1 MSVNMMAASF
11 RCSAFWEGTNAL
23 KQRLP
28 GMKRRIRQTV
38 WPLSPILPGLAKA
51 ARFAEALPI
60 RCEKRSATIPN
71 FTNCSPAP
79 NKSGSHKR
87 SEMNSRS
94 FFAELKRLEIRLG
107 PIKVMNKQNGN
118 YMSQDPTKSKR
129 LLSQVIAKWACS
141 LKYEH
146 LSPEA
151 IQAAKLFWFD
161 SIGCALGGSQQ
172 EDAKILL
179 KHYRAQGAG
188 NGKATAFVCGF
199 KTNPV
204 DAAFLNGHMIRAM
217 DYNDIYW
224 KADPCHPSD
233 LIAAPLA
240 LCESEGLT
248 GKDLILSTVIA
259 YEIEMRLCEIGRPG
273 VREYGWHH
281 ATLSAFAAPVA
292 AGRVLNLT
300 PEQMVSAIGISASRT
315 FCPGAVTAGKL
326 TNMKNTVDPWAGR
339 MGAESALLAREG
351 FSGPEHIIDGKEGL
365 FAVFGHVQYKGQP
378 ATFDS
383 EGLVK
388 DLPTSPRS
396 HYRILDCGMKSFPIE
411 ALSHAPLTAMMK
423 TVKENDIKADEV
435 KEIKVEVIARAADI
449 LGDPHKYRPDSK
461 ETADHSLPYCMAV
474 GLVDGMVTPLQFR
487 EERVRDQSLIPIM
500 DKIKVV
506 ANEEFEALFPKFQP
520 SRVTI
525 TTNDGKSHS
534 TRVDVPKGDPSAP
547 MTED

>member
-1 MSVNMMAASF
+1 LHPKDWSL
-11 RCSAFWEGTNAL
+11 AL
-23 KQRLP
+23 PRSRQPPQSSQVAVPAHRLP
-28 GMKRRIRQTV
+28 TRLRPRVFMALLLPHSQFMSKASIAPNFANLLRRSARGSGLKICTAR
-38 WPLSPILPGLAKA
+38 SRSLAK
-51 ARFAEALPI
+51 RTEI
-60 RCEKRSATIPN
+60 IM
-71 FTNCSPAP
+71 
-79 NKSGSHKR
+79 SH
-87 SEMNSRS
+87 E
-94 FFAELKRLEIRLG
+94 
-107 PIKVMNKQNGN
+107 
-118 YMSQDPTKSKR
+118 PTESKR
-129 LLSQVIAKWACS
+129 LLSHTIAEWACA

-146 LSPEA
+146 LSPDA

-172 EDAKILL
+172 DDAKILL
-179 KHYRAQGAG
+179 KHYRAMGG
-188 NGKATAFVCGF
+188 SKGDATAFVSGF

-240 LCESEGLT
+240 LCESEGLS
-248 GKDLILSTVIA
+248 GKDLILATIIA
-259 YEIEMRLCEIGRPG
+259 YEIEMRLCEVGRPG

-300 PEQMVSAIGISASRT
+300 PAQMVSAMGISASRT

-365 FAVFGHVQYKGQP
+365 FAVFSHVHYKGQP
-378 ATFDS
+378 ATFDG

-388 DLPTSPRS
+388 DLPTSPKS

-411 ALSHAPLTAMMK
+411 ALSHSPLTAMMK
-423 TVKENDIKADEV
+423 TVKENNIKADDV

-500 DKIKVV
+500 DKVKVV
-506 ANEEFEALFPKFQP
+506 ANQEFESLFPKFQP

-525 TTNDGKSHS
+525 TTNHGKKYYC
-534 TRVDVPKGDPSAP
+534 VL
-547 MTED
+547 

>member
-1 MSVNMMAASF
+1 MA
-11 RCSAFWEGTNAL
+11 
-23 KQRLP
+23 
-28 GMKRRIRQTV
+28 
-38 WPLSPILPGLAKA
+38 
-51 ARFAEALPI
+51 
-60 RCEKRSATIPN
+60 
-71 FTNCSPAP
+71 
-79 NKSGSHKR
+79 
-87 SEMNSRS
+87 
-94 FFAELKRLEIRLG
+94 
-107 PIKVMNKQNGN
+107 KQN
-118 YMSQDPTKSKR
+118 TESKR
-129 LLSQVIAKWACS
+129 LLSYVIAEWACA

-172 EDAKILL
+172 EDARILL
-179 KHYRAQGAG
+179 KHHRAMGGG
-188 NGKATAFVCGF
+188 NGKATAFVSGF

-204 DAAFLNGHMIRAM
+204 DAAFMNGHMIRAM

-233 LIAAPLA
+233 LISAPLA
-240 LCESEGLT
+240 LCESDGLS
-248 GKDLILSTVIA
+248 GKDLILGTIIA

-300 PEQMVSAIGISASRT
+300 RDQMVSAMGISASRT

-339 MGAESALLAREG
+339 MGAESALLARDG

-365 FAVFGHVQYKGQP
+365 FAVFHHVQYKGQP
-378 ATFDS
+378 AAFDG
-383 EGLVK
+383 EALVA
-388 DLPTSPRS
+388 DLPNSRQS
-396 HYRILDCGMKSFPIE
+396 HYRILDCGMKSFPVE

-423 TVKENDIKADEV
+423 TIKEHKIKANEV

-461 ETADHSLPYCMAV
+461 ETADHSLPYCMAA
-474 GLVDGMVTPLQFR
+474 GLVDGMVTPLQFK
-487 EERVRDQSLIPIM
+487 EERVHDKSLIPIM
-500 DKIKVV
+500 DMVKVV
-506 ANEEFEALFPKFQP
+506 PNQEFEALFPKFQP

-525 TTNDGKSHS
+525 TTKDGKSFAQ
-534 TRVDVPKGDPSAP
+534 RVDVPKGDPRDP
-547 MTED
+547 MTEDEIAVKFNALGKGVVGEDRCKQIRKWIMSLENQRSLGELFTLMK